1 MVKNQQEP
9 VRRVVLTGNTAMQ
22 LIFSNGDLSPLA
34 SYPFHTDD
42 LGLKSFNAE
51 ELDWPFPVQESILFF
66 PSIGSFVGSDILAG
80 IAASGM
86 HMKEEITA
94 LIDLGTNGEIVV
106 GNMNSIVC
114 ASTAAGPA
122 FEGANISMG
131 MRAVTGAISSL
142 RLTGEE
148 MVAEVIGRTAPKG
161 ICGSALIDAIA
172 ILRKT
177 DRIGMFG
184 EINSGEEQVNISGAV
199 SLTQRDINEFQL
211 AKAAIAAGLDIL
223 TRTLGI
229 QLLDIG
235 RLYIAG
241 GFGSYINI
249 DHVVATGM
257 IEIEKEK
264 IHIMGNTSLIGAKM
278 FLFTGPAISG
288 EILPLTRHIN
298 LEGDKNFQDIYV
310 DKMLFL

>member
-1 MVKNQQEP
+1 
-9 VRRVVLTGNTAMQ
+9 
-22 LIFSNGDLSPLA
+22 
-34 SYPFHTDD
+34 
-42 LGLKSFNAE
+42 
-51 ELDWPFPVQESILFF
+51 
-66 PSIGSFVGSDILAG
+66 
-80 IAASGM
+80 
-86 HMKEEITA
+86 
-94 LIDLGTNGEIVV
+94 
-106 GNMNSIVC
+106 
-114 ASTAAGPA
+114 
-122 FEGANISMG
+122 
-131 MRAVTGAISSL
+131 
-142 RLTGEE
+142 
-148 MVAEVIGRTAPKG
+148 
-161 ICGSALIDAIA
+161 
-172 ILRKT
+172 
-177 DRIGMFG
+177 
-184 EINSGEEQVNISGAV
+184 VNLSGAV

-229 QLLDIG
+229 QLSDID

-278 FLFTGPAISG
+278 FLFTGPAMGG